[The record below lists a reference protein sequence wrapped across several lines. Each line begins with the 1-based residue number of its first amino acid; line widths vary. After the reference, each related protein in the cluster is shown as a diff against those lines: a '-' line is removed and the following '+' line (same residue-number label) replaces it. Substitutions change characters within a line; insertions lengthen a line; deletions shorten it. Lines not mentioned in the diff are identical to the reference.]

1 MEVENIITKNQSR
14 ENILQA
20 ATRLFH
26 LRGYHATGL
35 NQILK
40 ESGAPKGSLYY
51 HFPNGKEQLAAE
63 AIQLS
68 GQIIAAN
75 IQTNLSVF
83 DEPIEAFQYNIQLIA
98 KEFEHIDQLAELPT
112 VPLGLLAAETALV
125 NDTLRS
131 LCEETFELWETLYI
145 EKLLAGGYSEERAHL
160 IGTTMNALIEGGV
173 TLSLTRK
180 SSDPLLQIQ
189 QLIPLLLADK

>member
-1 MEVENIITKNQSR
+1 MDSITNKNQSR
-14 ENILQA
+14 ENILKA

-26 LRGYHATGL
+26 LKGYHATGL
-35 NQILK
+35 NQILQ
-40 ESGAPKGSLYY
+40 ESGSPKGSLYY

-68 GQIIAAN
+68 GHIIAAN
-75 IQTNLSVF
+75 IQTNLSAF
-83 DEPIEAFQYNIQLIA
+83 NDPIKAFQHNIQLIA
-98 KEFEHIDQLAELPT
+98 KEFEHIDKLAELPT

-125 NDTLRS
+125 NDNLRR
-131 LCEETFELWETLYI
+131 LCEETFGIW
-145 EKLLAGGYSEERAHL
+145 EKLYTDKLLVCGYTEERAHL

-180 SSDPLLQIQ
+180 SSEPLLQIQ
-189 QLIPLLLADK
+189 QLIPLLLAEK